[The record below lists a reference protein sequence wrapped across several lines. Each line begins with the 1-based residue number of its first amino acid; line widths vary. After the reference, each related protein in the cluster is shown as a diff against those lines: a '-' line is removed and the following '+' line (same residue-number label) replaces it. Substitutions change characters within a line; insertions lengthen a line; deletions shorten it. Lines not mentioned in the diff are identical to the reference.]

1 MAAKKDEGA
10 LIGALGTVV
19 SILAKIEKVWEQRLL
34 SDQATKDVPTE
45 LLVSRQYK
53 YGPEGAW
60 TEPENKEEQVAI
72 HRYVTQPATVG
83 CELGATLSMG
93 NYEMARVM
101 VSVTVPCYR
110 EETGAA
116 YAWAKDFVEERFKKE
131 VAEARN
137 VHTASKKDSPF

>member
-1 MAAKKDEGA
+1 MATKKDEGA

-34 SDQATKDVPTE
+34 SDQAVTEAPTQV
-45 LLVSRQYK
+45 LVSRQYK
-53 YGPEGAW
+53 YGPEGMW
-60 TEPENKEEQVAI
+60 TEPENKEEEVSI
-72 HRYVTQPATVG
+72 HRYITQPATVG
-83 CELGATLSMG
+83 CELGATLAMG
-93 NYEMARVM
+93 NFEFARVNVT
-101 VSVTVPCYR
+101 VSVPCYR

-137 VHTASKKDSPF
+137 VHTAAKKDSPF